1 MLKEYLKIIRIPHW
15 IKNIFVFVPL
25 VFSHNITNE
34 DYLIKVIF
42 AFIAFSLTS
51 SIVYVFNDILD
62 VNQDKIHP
70 VKKYRPL
77 ASGKLTKKNAIAA
90 IVLLVMLL
98 IPFLCQLNNK
108 FNFVLTVYALINIA
122 YSVKL
127 KNVVILDLMIV
138 AAGFMLRVLAGAYV
152 IDVYV
157 SNWLI
162 LTTLFLSLF
171 LAVMKRKSEMS
182 LVNNNSETRLVLKE
196 YTPEFINQI
205 SSITASGVIIC
216 YALYTVSSRTVEIF
230 NSEALVYTTIFVVFG
245 LFRYMYLVLKNNKG
259 ENVIDT
265 LLTDMPTIINSIFY
279 LAVIFYIIYIK

>member
-25 VFSHNITNE
+25 IFSHNLTNE
-34 DYLIKVIF
+34 DYLFKVIL

-70 VKKYRPL
+70 IKKNRPL
-77 ASGKLTKKNAIAA
+77 ASGKLTRNNAIAV
-90 IVLLVMLL
+90 IILL
-98 IPFLCQLNNK
+98 IMLIIPLLCQLNNK
-108 FNFVLTVYALINIA
+108 FNFVLLIYAVINIA
-122 YSVKL
+122 YSIRL
-127 KNVVILDLMIV
+127 KNIVILDLMIV

-152 IDVYV
+152 IDVYI

-182 LVNNNSETRLVLKE
+182 LLNNNSETRLVLKE
-196 YTPEFINQI
+196 YTPEFVNQI

-216 YALYTVSSRTVEIF
+216 YALYTVSSRTVKIF
-230 NSEALVYTTIFVVFG
+230 NSETLVYTTIFVIFG
-245 LFRYMYLVLKNNKG
+245 LFRYMYLVFKNNKG

-265 LLTDMPTIINSIFY
+265 LLTDIPTIINSIFY
-279 LAVIFYIIYIK
+279 LIVIFYIIYIK

>member
-25 VFSHNITNE
+25 IFSHNLTNE
-34 DYLIKVIF
+34 DYLIKVILG
-42 AFIAFSLTS
+42 FIAFSLTS
-51 SIVYVFNDILD
+51 SIVYVFNDIVD
-62 VNQDKIHP
+62 VNQDKLHP
-70 VKKYRPL
+70 VKKNRPL
-77 ASGKLTKKNAIAA
+77 ASGKLTRNNAIAA
-90 IVLLVMLL
+90 IVILIMLL
-98 IPFLCQLNNK
+98 IPFLCQLNSK
-108 FNFVLTVYALINIA
+108 FNYVLLVYAAINIA
-122 YSVKL
+122 YSIRL
-127 KNVVILDLMIV
+127 KNIVILDLMIV
-138 AAGFMLRVLAGAYV
+138 AAGFMLRVLGGAYV

-171 LAVMKRKSEMS
+171 LAVMKRKSEMR
-182 LVNNNSETRLVLKE
+182 LLNNNSETRLVLKE

-205 SSITASGVIIC
+205 SAITASGVIIC

-265 LLTDMPTIINSIFY
+265 LLTDIPTIINSVFY
-279 LAVIFYIIYIK
+279 LIVIFYIIYIK